1 MFVSPNACCITYL
14 NKCLLD
20 IKTDGNLEEKQKYV
34 IVLDFFLSRNPMR
47 FSIQELQRKSKIQ
60 NQLQEL

>member
-34 IVLDFFLSRNPMR
+34 IVLDFF
-47 FSIQELQRKSKIQ
+47 FK
-60 NQLQEL
+60 